1 MKKRFTKFC
10 AMIIS
15 SLLAFV
21 MVFSLVGC
29 TPTAAPKD
37 ESLTVYDFFAM
48 FGETLKNSAG
58 VPSSER
64 SQEMVNKT
72 FVQNSSWQNTYT
84 TIIETQG
91 EEPGDWI
98 QNKIEDKYVETE
110 DVVVQIK
117 EVDDMYYAYVKYTYE
132 GTGLSHE
139 LDEEN
144 NTIITHEY
152 YYKDTSERYYG
163 IVEGEE
169 PQYFVYSKT
178 TNEEIDGDVVVEPVT
193 NEFYAVFDS
202 IESYNDV
209 IYYGIEDIHMSSNM
223 PLMYVMAGDEMFT
236 EEPGVYPSRSYLLE
250 QILDI
255 TRYSQRCIIPLAF
268 ADNKTVT
275 TNNDA
280 LRLNLE
286 ISGAMLGEN
295 CVVSM
300 CGYHDVTEK
309 AIVGGGVKFVVT
321 GNEYRAM
328 MAEPDYGVYQNIA
341 ECTYEIVDGTSF
353 TTMKE
358 IPEGLDV
365 EEDLLYEDLVFI
377 YGAD

>member
-1 MKKRFTKFC
+1 MKKCFTKFC

-48 FGETLKNSAG
+48 FGETVKNSAG
-58 VPSSER
+58 VPSFER
-64 SQEMVNKT
+64 SQEVVNKT
-72 FVQNSSWQNTYT
+72 FVQNSSWQHTYT

-98 QNKIEDKYVETE
+98 QNKVEDKCVETE
-110 DVVVQIK
+110 DIVVQIK
-117 EVDDMYYAYVKYTYE
+117 EVDDMYYAYVKTTYE
-132 GTGLSHE
+132 ETSLYHE

-144 NTIITHEY
+144 NTIITYEY
-152 YYKDTSERYYG
+152 YYKNTSERYYG

-178 TNEEIDGDVVVEPVT
+178 TNEEIDGDVVVGPVT

-202 IESYNDV
+202 IESYDDV
-209 IYYGIEDIHMSSNM
+209 IYYGARDIQMNSNM
-223 PLMYVMAGDEMFT
+223 PLMYVLAGDEMFN
-236 EEPGVYPSRSYLLE
+236 EEPGVYPSRSYILE
-250 QILDI
+250 EILDI
-255 TRYSQRCIIPLAF
+255 TRYSQRCVIPLAY

-275 TNNDA
+275 SNNDA

-286 ISGAMLGEN
+286 ISGAMLGDD

-321 GNEYRAM
+321 GNESRVM
-328 MAEPDYGVYQNIA
+328 MAEPDYGVYQNTA
-341 ECTYEIVDGTSF
+341 ECTYKIVDGTSF

-365 EEDLLYEDLVFI
+365 DEDLLYEDLVYL
-377 YGAD
+377 YGGE

>member
-48 FGETLKNSAG
+48 FGETVKNSAG
-58 VPSSER
+58 VPSFAR

-72 FVQNSSWQNTYT
+72 FVQNSSFQNTYT

-98 QNKIEDKYVETE
+98 QNKVEDKCVETE
-110 DVVVQIK
+110 DIVVQIK
-117 EVDDMYYAYVKYTYE
+117 EVDDMYYAYVKTTYE
-132 GTGLSHE
+132 ETSLYHE

-163 IVEGEE
+163 IIEGEE

-178 TNEEIDGDVVVEPVT
+178 TNEEIDGDVVVGPVT

-202 IESYNDV
+202 IESYDDV
-209 IYYGIEDIHMSSNM
+209 IYYGARDIQMNSNM
-223 PLMYVMAGDEMFT
+223 PLMYVLAGDEMFN
-236 EEPGVYPSRSYLLE
+236 EEPGVYPSRSYILE
-250 QILDI
+250 EILDI
-255 TRYSQRCIIPLAF
+255 TRYSQRCVIPLAY

-275 TNNDA
+275 SNNDA

-286 ISGAMLGEN
+286 ISGAMLGDD

-321 GNEYRAM
+321 GSESRVM
-328 MAEPDYGVYQNIA
+328 RAEPDLGVYQNTA
-341 ECTYEIVDGTSF
+341 ECTYKIVDGTSF

-365 EEDLLYEDLVFI
+365 DEDLLYEDLVYL
-377 YGAD
+377 YGGE

>member
-48 FGETLKNSAG
+48 FGETVKNSAG
-58 VPSSER
+58 VPSFAR

-72 FVQNSSWQNTYT
+72 FVQNSSWQYTYT

-98 QNKIEDKYVETE
+98 QNKVEDKCVETE

-117 EVDDMYYAYVKYTYE
+117 EVDDMYYAYVKTTYE
-132 GTGLSHE
+132 ETSLYHE

-163 IVEGEE
+163 IIEGEA

-178 TNEEIDGDVVVEPVT
+178 TNEEIDGDVVVGPVT

-202 IESYNDV
+202 IESYDDV
-209 IYYGIEDIHMSSNM
+209 IYYGARDIQMNSNM
-223 PLMYVMAGDEMFT
+223 PLMYVLAGDEMFN
-236 EEPGVYPSRSYLLE
+236 EEPGVYPSRSYILE
-250 QILDI
+250 EILDI
-255 TRYSQRCIIPLAF
+255 TRYSQRCVIPLAY

-275 TNNDA
+275 SNNDA

-286 ISGAMLGEN
+286 ISGAMLGDD

-321 GNEYRAM
+321 GSESRVM
-328 MAEPDYGVYQNIA
+328 RAEPDLGVYQNTA
-341 ECTYEIVDGTSF
+341 ECTYKIVDGTSF

-365 EEDLLYEDLVFI
+365 DEDLLYEDLVYL
-377 YGAD
+377 YGGE

>member
-21 MVFSLVGC
+21 MVFSMVGC
-29 TPTAAPKD
+29 TPTATPKE

-48 FGETLKNSAG
+48 FGETAKNSAG

-72 FVQNSSWQNTYT
+72 FVQNASIQRTYT
-84 TIIETQG
+84 TIIETEG

-98 QNKIEDKYVETE
+98 QNKVEDKYVETD

-117 EVDDMYYAYVKYTYE
+117 EVDDKYYAYVKSTYE
-132 GTGLSHE
+132 ESSLYHE

-152 YYKDTSERYYG
+152 YYKNTSEKYYG
-163 IVEGEE
+163 IIEGEE

-178 TNEEIDGDVVVEPVT
+178 TNEEKDGDVVVGPVT

-209 IYYGIEDIHMSSNM
+209 INYGVEDIQMSSNM
-223 PLMYVMAGDEMFT
+223 PLMYVMAGDEMFN
-236 EEPGVYPSRSYLLE
+236 EEPGTYPPRSYLLE

-255 TRYSQRCIIPLAF
+255 TRYSQRCVIPLAF

-275 TNNDA
+275 SNNDA

-295 CVVSM
+295 CVASIS
-300 CGYHDVTEK
+300 GYHDVTEK

-321 GNEYRAM
+321 GNESRVM

-341 ECTYEIVDGTSF
+341 ECTYKIVDGTSF

-365 EEDLLYEDLVFI
+365 EEDLLYEDLVYI
-377 YGAD
+377 YGVA